1 MGHINGDV
9 DQLQQKNCH
18 KLDELLKTL
27 GFLKGRCRRLK
38 RLECKLNPVPN
49 IIIACCVLHNITVS
63 DQTEI
68 EMLLSDSEC
77 TKGTGSDN
85 IVPPAA
91 TVNDVNVAKSKR
103 DGIAQILLP

>member
-1 MGHINGDV
+1 MNGEA

-18 KLDELLKTL
+18 KLDELLKTF
-27 GFLKGRCRRLK
+27 GFLKGRCHRLK
-38 RLECKLNPVPN
+38 RLECKLNRVPIC

-77 TKGTGSDN
+77 TEGTGSDN

-91 TVNDVNVAKSKR
+91 TVNDDNVPKSKHN
-103 DGIAQILLP
+103 DIAQILLT